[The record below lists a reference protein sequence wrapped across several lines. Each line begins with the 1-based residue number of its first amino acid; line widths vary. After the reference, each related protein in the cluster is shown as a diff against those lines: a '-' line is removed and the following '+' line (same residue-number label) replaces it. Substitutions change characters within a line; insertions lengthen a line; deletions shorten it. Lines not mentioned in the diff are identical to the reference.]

1 MPTLHSG
8 AMATTDRDYYELL
21 GVPRNASE
29 GEIKRSF
36 RRLARELHPDVSDA
50 PDAQERFRE
59 VVEAYEVLS
68 KTETRELYDRYGHA
82 GLRSGGFQPGHV
94 DFGSLADLFSAF
106 FGDEFLFGG
115 RGRGG
120 RERGADL
127 AATVEIDLVEA
138 ARGATREVPFDA
150 AVTCTRC
157 GGDGAEPGSEIT
169 TCPTCDGS
177 GRLQHV
183 TRSVFGEFVRT
194 QTCPTCAGSG
204 RRIERPC
211 AECSGAGRVVEER
224 KLTVEI
230 PPGIHHGQQIR
241 LSGEGHAGILG
252 GRAGDVYVEVRIRPD
267 ERFVRE
273 GDDIYT
279 TVDLTFTQAALGATV
294 AIPTLDG
301 DEELELPAGTQP
313 GETVVLRGRG
323 MPVLQRQRRG
333 DQRILVNVLVPRRLT
348 DEQRRLLQEFDEH
361 TDERTYGRP
370 EGLFAKLKSA
380 FH

>member
-1 MPTLHSG
+1 
-8 AMATTDRDYYELL
+8 MATTDRDYYELL
-21 GVPRNASE
+21 GGARDANDAES
-29 GEIKRSF
+29 KRAF
-36 RRLARELHPDVSDA
+36 RSLARELHPDVSEE

-68 KTETRELYDRYGHA
+68 KTETRQLYDRYGHA
-82 GLRSGGFQPGHV
+82 GLRSGGFQSGHV
-94 DFGSLADLFSAF
+94 DFGNLADLFSAF
-106 FGDEFLFGG
+106 FGDDVLFGG
-115 RGRGG
+115 RGGG
-120 RERGADL
+120 ARARGADL

-138 ARGATREVPFDA
+138 AHGATREVPFDA

-204 RRIERPC
+204 RLIEQPC
-211 AECSGAGRVVEER
+211 AECSGAGRVAEER

-241 LSGEGHAGILG
+241 LSGEGHAGLLG
-252 GRAGDVYVEVRIRPD
+252 GRSGDVYVEVRIRPD

-279 TVDLTFTQAALGATV
+279 TVDLTFTQAALGATRT
-294 AIPTLDG
+294 IPTLDG
-301 DEELELPAGTQP
+301 DEELELPPGTQP
-313 GETVVLRGRG
+313 GEIVVLRGRG
-323 MPVLQRQRRG
+323 MPILHRRGRG

-361 TDERTYGRP
+361 ADERTYGRS